1 MGMKKTEIGMIPE
14 DWDVQRFSDTFR
26 ILNNNTYSRA
36 ELNYA
41 SGQFRNIH
49 YGDVLILFPEVL
61 DCTREGVPYIND
73 GVRISSSAQPLQD
86 GDVVMADTAEDE
98 TAGKVT
104 EVTNTSDKPVMAGLH
119 TIPFRVKSGEFVPK
133 WLGYY
138 MNSHLYHDQL
148 LPYIHGTKVSSVS
161 KGSLGDTVI
170 IIPKTFEQEKIV
182 NALSDVDALI
192 EKLKKLIR
200 KKKDVRQGTMQMLV
214 TGKKRLDGFDGE
226 WVKINLSKNSKLKA
240 RIGWQGLT
248 TAEYLDEGY
257 SYLITGTDFKD
268 GQINWNG
275 CHYVDYNRYEQDP
288 NIQVSNGD
296 LLLTKDG
303 TIGKVAYVA
312 DLTRPAT
319 LNSGVFLVKPITDA
333 YTAHFMFYVLES
345 SVFKDF
351 LQQLSA
357 GSTINHLYQKDLV
370 KFDLYVPPT
379 KEEQEAIAA
388 ILFDMDSDIHK
399 LEAKLEKYQK
409 VKQGMMEELLTG
421 KVRLM

>member
-1 MGMKKTEIGMIPE
+1 MVREEWQERSVKDLMKIETGSRNTEDKQDDGQYPFFVRSQTVEHIDSFHYDCEAVLTAGDGVGTGKVFHYINGKFDAHQRVYIMSQFKEVLGKYFYYWFSKNFFAEVAKYTAKSSVDSVRRQMIADMAIPLPSSDE
-14 DWDVQRFSDTFR
+14 QRNIVSTLSDIDLL
-26 ILNNNTYSRA
+26 ILN
-36 ELNYA
+36 
-41 SGQFRNIH
+41 
-49 YGDVLILFPEVL
+49 
-61 DCTREGVPYIND
+61 
-73 GVRISSSAQPLQD
+73 LQ
-86 GDVVMADTAEDE
+86 
-98 TAGKVT
+98 
-104 EVTNTSDKPVMAGLH
+104 
-119 TIPFRVKSGEFVPK
+119 
-133 WLGYY
+133 
-138 MNSHLYHDQL
+138 
-148 LPYIHGTKVSSVS
+148 
-161 KGSLGDTVI
+161 
-170 IIPKTFEQEKIV
+170 
-182 NALSDVDALI
+182 
-192 EKLKKLIR
+192 KLIR
-200 KKKDVRQGTMQMLV
+200 KKKDIRQGTMQMLV

-312 DLTRPAT
+312 DLIRPAT

-421 KVRLM
+421 KVRLI

>member
-1 MGMKKTEIGMIPE
+1 MVIKDFDEIYGIEIPDSWNVE
-14 DWDVQRFSDTFR
+14 KLEPK
-26 ILNNNTYSRA
+26 IGN
-36 ELNYA
+36 
-41 SGQFRNIH
+41 
-49 YGDVLILFPEVL
+49 
-61 DCTREGVPYIND
+61 
-73 GVRISSSAQPLQD
+73 
-86 GDVVMADTAEDE
+86 
-98 TAGKVT
+98 
-104 EVTNTSDKPVMAGLH
+104 
-119 TIPFRVKSGEFVPK
+119 VKSGKRLPK
-133 WLGYY
+133 GFYVTD
-138 MNSHLYHDQL
+138 MHTNH
-148 LPYIHGTKVSSVS
+148 PYIRVIDMREGYVDTSELKYVPDEAFSAIQNYRIYKDDIYISVAGTLGIVGQIPAYLDGANLTENANRVTNIKCNVKYLMYWLMSSTIQNIIS
-161 KGSLGDTVI
+161 QTQTLGAQPKLALTRIRNFPVI
-170 IIPKTFEQEKIV
+170 LPSIQEQEKIV
-182 NALSDVDALI
+182 EVLSNVDTLI
-192 EKLKKLIR
+192 TNLQKLIR
-200 KKKDVRQGTMQMLV
+200 KKKDIRQGTLQMLV